1 MLEPSIE
8 GIDFIFDYIF
18 NISNFVFHFYLLYY
32 KCHKVNFKHSGSYID
47 SRDWVKY
54 KKGTINTIDKKD
66 KWFIESYNNLVKSF
80 RSKRNPDWE
89 GINYPLGK
97 DN

>member
-1 MLEPSIE
+1 MKVQKDFFSYSFLNIRLCWNPQIE

-32 KCHKVNFKHSGSYID
+32 KCHKVNFKRSASYID

-66 KWFIESYNNLVKSF
+66 K
-80 RSKRNPDWE
+80 
-89 GINYPLGK
+89 
-97 DN
+97 

>member
-1 MLEPSIE
+1 MVNDEEDEGLEGFFQLFLSKYQIVLEPSIE
-8 GIDFIFDYIF
+8 DIDFIFDYIL
-18 NISNFVFHFYLLYY
+18 NIPNFVFHFYLLYY

-66 KWFIESYNNLVKSF
+66 K
-80 RSKRNPDWE
+80 
-89 GINYPLGK
+89 
-97 DN
+97 